1 MLPFVKF
8 RMPESSH
15 SGDVAYNDNQ
25 IGVKF
30 SKAGSK
36 RFLKCDFWIFTTVR
50 IFTLILKLMKIM
62 QKV

>member
-1 MLPFVKF
+1 
-8 RMPESSH
+8 MPESSL

-36 RFLKCDFWIFTTVR
+36 RFLKCDFLDFYDSKNLYFNNSFCKV
-50 IFTLILKLMKIM
+50 ILSA
-62 QKV
+62 VA